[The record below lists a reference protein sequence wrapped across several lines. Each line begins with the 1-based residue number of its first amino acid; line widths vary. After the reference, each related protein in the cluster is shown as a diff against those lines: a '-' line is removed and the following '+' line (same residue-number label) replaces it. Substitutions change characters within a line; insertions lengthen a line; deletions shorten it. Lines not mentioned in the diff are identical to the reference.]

1 MNNNNQLAADDDDL
15 SSTTGSDFEPEDV
28 QQQQQENVRE
38 PLIDENA
45 QSTLAVSQQQR
56 LRVAEKNNIAL
67 NARVNWLEVE
77 VECILYS
84 WANYLGN

>member
-1 MNNNNQLAADDDDL
+1 MNNNNHLLADDDDEL
-15 SSTTGSDFEPEDV
+15 SSTTGSDFEPAGDV
-28 QQQQQENVRE
+28 QQQQQEYVRE

-67 NARVNWLEVE
+67 NARVNWLEVGWNA
-77 VECILYS
+77 Y